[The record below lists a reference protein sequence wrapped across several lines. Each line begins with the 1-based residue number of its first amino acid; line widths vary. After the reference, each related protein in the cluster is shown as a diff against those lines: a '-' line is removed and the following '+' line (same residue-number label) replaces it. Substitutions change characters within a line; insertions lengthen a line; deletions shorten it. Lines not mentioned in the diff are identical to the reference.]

1 VHGDLWNYSVVETEL
16 TPFDACFF
24 CLGVASAGMNEARC
38 SGCRSRRRT
47 RFGPV
52 SSSAADAAGATSVSE
67 HDRHHEQV
75 GRAMLNVARRGW
87 PTPIL
92 EQRDIAK
99 ASSYASA

>member
-1 VHGDLWNYSVVETEL
+1 MPLAQRLCPNAIVTTEQ
-16 TPFDACFF
+16 
-24 CLGVASAGMNEARC
+24 M
-38 SGCRSRRRT
+38 
-47 RFGPV
+47 
-52 SSSAADAAGATSVSE
+52 
-67 HDRHHEQV
+67 